1 MIILF
6 KVIRVCI
13 LSFTCT
19 EKMKE
24 MNAHQTPKTH
34 SNLTNTLSP
43 SPYEPHKYFYQN
55 LRLLFFAHKKQPHT
69 ALMLAKFKEQ
79 EKNETPK
86 EISPYSLEKII
97 TYFKNI
103 KNVACVENDGL
114 W

>member
-1 MIILF
+1 M
-6 KVIRVCI
+6 CI

-19 EKMKE
+19 EKRKKWT
-24 MNAHQTPKTH
+24 HQTPKTH

-55 LRLLFFAHKKQPHT
+55 SRLLFFAHKKQPHT

-86 EISPYSLEKII
+86 EISPYSFDKLLYILRI
-97 TYFKNI
+97 
-103 KNVACVENDGL
+103 
-114 W
+114 